1 MKHHRGSLGLATLV
15 VVGLCLWLGSAGTA
29 RASSFESG
37 PPPQQ
42 ANVSAE
48 ASSVLAGDFTSTQAT
63 RGQQSFQQACR
74 ACHDVAEHTG
84 RRFATKWAGTTVGE
98 LFDLISTTMPDG
110 DPGSLKPDEYA
121 SIIAFFLRESGYPEG
136 KDELPVDVAALMKL
150 RINPPPK

>member
-1 MKHHRGSLGLATLV
+1 M
-15 VVGLCLWLGSAGTA
+15 
-29 RASSFESG
+29 
-37 PPPQQ
+37 
-42 ANVSAE
+42 
-48 ASSVLAGDFTSTQAT
+48 
-63 RGQQSFQQACR
+63 
-74 ACHDVAEHTG
+74 AEHTG